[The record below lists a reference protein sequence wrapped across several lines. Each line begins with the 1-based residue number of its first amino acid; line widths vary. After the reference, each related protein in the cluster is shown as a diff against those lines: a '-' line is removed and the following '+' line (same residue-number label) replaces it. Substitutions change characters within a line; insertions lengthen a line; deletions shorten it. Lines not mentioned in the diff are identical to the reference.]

1 MLYAAT
7 VNGSVAQQ
15 SAARNALLAGFLGW
29 TLDAFDFFILV
40 FVLAPIAHEFHR
52 SIPDIALTITASLA
66 TRPLGA
72 LIFGYLADR
81 YGRRLP
87 LMFDVLFFSLI
98 EVLSGLA
105 PSYRVFFIL
114 RLLYGIG
121 MGGEWGVGA
130 ALAMEAAPVKRRGML
145 SGVLQEGYALGYLL
159 AAAAYWGAFPHWG
172 WRSLFFIGGLPA
184 LLTLFIRF
192 RVKES
197 ETWKATAR
205 ERTDWRGYAR
215 AVMANGKRL
224 AYLTLFM
231 AMMGFTSHGTQDLF
245 PTFLQQQRGFTPR
258 ATAIVTIVSMCG
270 AILGG
275 IFFGLLSDKYGRR
288 HAMVAA
294 ALAAFLLIPVW
305 GFATAFALIM
315 AGAFAM
321 QFMVQGAWGVVPAH
335 LNELSPKRMRGFLPG
350 FAYQLGMLL
359 ASGSAYME
367 ARMTHHFSY
376 AQAMSLFAGAVLL
389 LAALV
394 IGLGP
399 EAHQSSFG
407 EAEQE
412 G

>member
-1 MLYAAT
+1 
-7 VNGSVAQQ
+7 
-15 SAARNALLAGFLGW
+15 
-29 TLDAFDFFILV
+29 
-40 FVLAPIAHEFHR
+40 
-52 SIPDIALTITASLA
+52 
-66 TRPLGA
+66 
-72 LIFGYLADR
+72 
-81 YGRRLP
+81 
-87 LMFDVLFFSLI
+87 
-98 EVLSGLA
+98 
-105 PSYRVFFIL
+105 
-114 RLLYGIG
+114 
-121 MGGEWGVGA
+121 
-130 ALAMEAAPVKRRGML
+130 MESAPVKRRGML
-145 SGVLQEGYALGYLL
+145 SGLLQEGYALGYLL

-197 ETWKATAR
+197 ETWKATSR

-215 AVMANGKRL
+215 AVAANGKRL

-275 IFFGLLSDKYGRR
+275 IFFGLVSDKYGRR
-288 HAMVAA
+288 RAMVAA
-294 ALAAFLLIPVW
+294 ALLAFLLIPVW

-335 LNELSPKRMRGFLPG
+335 LNELSPNRMRGFLPG

-359 ASGSAYME
+359 ASGSAYIE

-376 AQAMSLFAGAVLL
+376 AQAMSLFTGAVLL
-389 LAALV
+389 LAAVV

-399 EAHQSSFG
+399 EAHQISFREPGFGKPVFG
-407 EAEQE
+407 EPFEASSVASSVGTEHE
-412 G
+412 A